1 MTFEGVLDDNGNAS
15 GAFLKIIIKEADLMI
30 GMLSKN
36 YNRTK
41 YISFTSAI
49 IFNPIVLLIPPGA
62 PFSAFEKLFQPF
74 ESTVWIYLLVS
85 LLIGF
90 ILIALLTLH
99 PNNKLKRHLI
109 GREIKMPAMDMIVG
123 IVGGSQPVLPRKSSA
138 RIILMS
144 FLLFCLIKRTLFTA
158 ALYQFLQSDIGK
170 PPLSTLDDIVDK
182 KFVVY
187 YYPGFDSVAKN
198 FRFYKL

>member
-1 MTFEGVLDDNGNAS
+1 
-15 GAFLKIIIKEADLMI
+15 MI

-41 YISFTSAI
+41 HISFTSAI

-74 ESTVWIYLLVS
+74 QFTVWVYLLVALLVGLILVS
-85 LLIGF
+85 LL
-90 ILIALLTLH
+90 TLNS
-99 PNNKLKRHLI
+99 NNKLKFHLI
-109 GREIKMPAMDMIVG
+109 GKEIKMPAMDMIVG
-123 IVGGSQPVLPRKSSA
+123 IVGGSQQVLPRKSSA

-182 KFVVY
+182 KFTVY

-198 FRFYKL
+198 FRFYRL